1 MYGGDSMAGKTIEQ
15 LLSEEEKQNIIID
28 YQNNISLRELEKKY
42 HHTRS
47 NLSKWL
53 EEVGIK
59 TTKGNH
65 YRKYFHQEDFF
76 ETIDTEEKA
85 YWLGFMFADGY
96 IINNENKYGEDQF
109 GLTVAADSADVI
121 EKFKASLKATNPIR
135 YDISG
140 KKLGK

>member
-1 MYGGDSMAGKTIEQ
+1 MAGKTLEQ

-28 YQNNISLRELEKKY
+28 YQNNISLHELEKKY

-53 EEVGIK
+53 ETIGIK

-96 IINNENKYGEDQF
+96 IINNENKYGED
-109 GLTVAADSADVI
+109 
-121 EKFKASLKATNPIR
+121 
-135 YDISG
+135 
-140 KKLGK
+140 